1 MSAIS
6 EKEQAIRKIIDN
18 IDWDLWREQYNNLTF
33 DDQRRI
39 YDELLPKFPQQEGY
53 DAAFFLHVFQR
64 LQMAGFALEVMKVS
78 ELGPFRGELAGICL
92 KQFKLRAWAGY
103 EISRWA
109 VERTRPDAK
118 KLGFYNIAIGN
129 QFWDMDLPCFDIFV
143 SSDTIEHFTDE
154 DAKKIFDTACVRA
167 DILMLQIDC
176 KPKGA
181 SWRGYDGTHI
191 IEMTTEDIIEYL
203 SSKGFVLVERSGIRI
218 FLVSKMAAQSFPK
231 IFDHAGP
238 EKKNIPI
245 KEGFRFEC
253 QKCGVCCRQNWEVL
267 LCEEEITVLKEHGIP
282 IHFKKIVKK
291 LPNFDKPQTAIVP
304 LLPKIDGRCFCQ
316 DEDKNLCLIHSFRPM
331 ACFRAPFVTYT
342 YRQRPSL
349 EEMRTLM
356 NDPDMTEVEAD
367 KFITEEPFEFGG
379 KKLCVYSVA
388 AASVFLNDGSKCPGI
403 GKGNPWTELEV
414 HSYVKRYGPIF
425 EEHMR
430 DITAVIRKYR
440 ESFAADFDKHFE
452 MVDENRQIYQA
463 RKRSWSDI
471 IGG

>member
-1 MSAIS
+1 MND
-6 EKEQAIRKIIDN
+6 KEQVIRKIIDN
-18 IDWDLWREQYNNLTF
+18 TDWDLWRAHYADLDFE
-33 DDQRRI
+33 DQRRI
-39 YDELLPKFPQQEGY
+39 YDGILPKFPQQEGY
-53 DAAFFLHVFQR
+53 DAAFFLRSFGR
-64 LQMAGFALEVMKVS
+64 LADAGLDLSKMKVA

-92 KQFKLRAWAGY
+92 KHFKLRAWAGY

-109 VERTRPDAK
+109 VERTRLDAEK
-118 KLGFYNIAIGN
+118 RGFTNIAIWD
-129 QFWDMDLPCFDIFV
+129 QFWELDIPCHDIFV
-143 SSDTIEHFTDE
+143 SSDTIEHFSDE
-154 DAKKIFDTACVRA
+154 HAKKILETASDRTDV
-167 DILMLQIDC
+167 LMLQVDC

-181 SWRGYDGTHI
+181 SWNGYDGTHI

-203 SSKGFVLVERSGIRI
+203 TAKGFFLVERSGIRI
-218 FLVSKMAAQSFPK
+218 FMVLEGLVNEFPK
-231 IFDHAGP
+231 LKKPVPP
-238 EKKNIPI
+238 EKKNVPI
-245 KEGFRFEC
+245 REGFRFEC
-253 QKCGVCCRQNWEVL
+253 QKCGVCCHQNWEIL

-316 DEDKNLCLIHSFRPM
+316 DEAKNLCLIHSFRPM
-331 ACFRAPFVTYT
+331 TCFRAPFVTYI

-349 EEMRTLM
+349 EEMRTLLG
-356 NDPDMTEVEAD
+356 DPDMTEVEASE
-367 KFITEEPFEFGG
+367 FVTEEPFEFGG
-379 KKLCVYSVA
+379 KKLCVYYVA

-403 GKGNPWTELEV
+403 GKGNPWTALEV

-430 DITAVIRKYR
+430 DLTATIRKHR

-452 MVDENRQIYQA
+452 LVDENRQIYQA
-463 RKRSWSDI
+463 RKRSWGNI